1 MEFIRNCKT
10 ILHNAFFG
18 KDRNVKIRYSILFFR
33 ICNNGIN
40 ISTLLKEKFEER
52 MIARWVYLVLP
63 ILFEGILFAAMII
76 TGVFYKPG
84 KFSYLRDVS
93 NSFVLTVLFLLSYY
107 LPGYYNNKVEYC
119 FRSCIDDE
127 YKKKLVTDDYYERNE
142 QRRYYR
148 FILDL
153 IALAVGAGAGIGF
166 LIKAGSSESA
176 FWIRELYEN
185 NIIGIAL
192 YSLFLTFTWYHSLL
206 LLGMVL
212 SGGFAIH
219 GLLKEDKIKYSIRDY
234 NRNESI
240 RTILDISICNF
251 SYGLFYIG
259 GSIVFIVNDNVS
271 SRFLNVESAFS
282 NPLLSLGLIC
292 FVLAIV
298 LLTFVPLQTLY
309 EYMAHRRTEL
319 LKDLDER
326 IEQTTDA
333 DMIICLE
340 NEKKEIATSGVL
352 FTTLSNRIVILLSL
366 MIPIIGVILQIIQ
379 LLVDVLKK

>member
-1 MEFIRNCKT
+1 MLVFC
-10 ILHNAFFG
+10 
-18 KDRNVKIRYSILFFR
+18 RYMRLNQ
-33 ICNNGIN
+33 C
-40 ISTLLKEKFEER
+40 
-52 MIARWVYLVLP
+52 
-63 ILFEGILFAAMII
+63 
-76 TGVFYKPG
+76 
-84 KFSYLRDVS
+84 
-93 NSFVLTVLFLLSYY
+93 FL
-107 LPGYYNNKVEYC
+107 
-119 FRSCIDDE
+119 
-127 YKKKLVTDDYYERNE
+127 
-142 QRRYYR
+142 
-148 FILDL
+148 
-153 IALAVGAGAGIGF
+153 
-166 LIKAGSSESA
+166 
-176 FWIRELYEN
+176 
-185 NIIGIAL
+185 
-192 YSLFLTFTWYHSLL
+192 
-206 LLGMVL
+206 
-212 SGGFAIH
+212 
-219 GLLKEDKIKYSIRDY
+219 
-234 NRNESI
+234 